1 MNNLLQEL
9 CKLYEKESELPFL
22 SRILSSSMMPVV
34 DLGIGQGDK
43 IIVQYAKSKCQNR
56 EDGEALDQ
64 IYQQLKTCK
73 EVMNPQNVLYFL
85 ASVSQD
91 NRMGS
96 NSYKSPV
103 RGSRGFMGPSM
114 SSSDL
119 FNSSPPR
126 PRSGK
131 AQQKFG
137 SQSTLI
143 LQGNSDSAIGNS
155 LLTQQ
160 RSGYGTTMF
169 KVPSASNSFAQF
181 VSNADV
187 LEDLFKILMGLDGK
201 NITINVKSKS
211 LTIDRDVNENMQ
223 QLINLI
229 ADEVLWA
236 YLELKSAAVVSGS
249 DSKIGVFRQSFNSI
263 VKQQLDLYENFVI
276 ELQMQRSINVQ
287 LIYVQLRPWMRLLQ
301 ELNHI
306 SIQCKDMEGVQLL
319 NRVHALHE
327 LQYGVSL
334 KDELFT
340 SLQNA
345 MNSLLLSMISDWISN
360 GSVVDVHGEF
370 FIQNNVMIED
380 WVPGHLLDRQTVQRI
395 LSIGKTLQFLQ
406 GKCKNFNYMPS
417 RHNLK
422 LEQLAHISQ
431 YIQQEFDRV
440 QSHALDIVLN
450 QVHLVDT
457 LSALRFLLLGKA
469 GDFMRSIID
478 HFDRVLHQSADSIER
493 HRLISNLEDA
503 IMDSVAV
510 QMIDFHPRLDVK
522 LLAIPGAAS
531 GWDIFTLT
539 YLVDGPLSVVI
550 DEQCLAIY
558 HKLFQFI
565 LKFQRLIADLEQA
578 FDHVRFASKQQASDM
593 GTVMLEI
600 GQIKC
605 VVKSLCNYI
614 FNEGVERYWLTINDK
629 IKSCRDL
636 DSLITLHKS
645 ELIVMQ
651 KTVLFSAGKDI
662 EGISAVLNIMSL
674 ADQYCQALTNNDG
687 SIADKTRKQNQA
699 SVYLQFDQQRLKL
712 SHWLLKDQHDIAKVL
727 LSYEINPHSI
737 IT

>member
-1 MNNLLQEL
+1 MNSLLQEL
-9 CKLYEKESELPFL
+9 CKLYEMESELPFL
-22 SRILSSSMMPVV
+22 SRILSSSMMPIV

-56 EDGEALDQ
+56 QDGEALDQ
-64 IYQQLKTCK
+64 AYLKLKACK
-73 EVMNPQNVLYFL
+73 EVLNPQNILYFL

-96 NSYKSPV
+96 NSYKSPL
-103 RGSRGFMGPSM
+103 RSSRGFMGPSM

-169 KVPSASNSFAQF
+169 KVPSSSNSFAQF

-187 LEDLFKILMGLDGK
+187 LDDLFKILMGLDGK
-201 NITINVKSKS
+201 NITINVKLKS
-211 LTIDRDVNENMQ
+211 LMIDRDVNKSIQ
-223 QLINLI
+223 LLINLI
-229 ADEVLWA
+229 ADELLWA
-236 YLELKSAAVVSGS
+236 YLKLKSAAVVSG
-249 DSKIGVFRQSFNSI
+249 SKIGVFRQSFNSI

-276 ELQMQRSINVQ
+276 ELQMQRSINIQ

-306 SIQCKDMEGVQLL
+306 SMQCKDMEGVQLL
-319 NRVHALHE
+319 NRVHALHQ

-360 GSVVDVHGEF
+360 GTVVDVHGEF
-370 FIQNNVMIED
+370 FIQNNVIIED
-380 WVPGHLLDRQTVQRI
+380 WVSRHLLDRYTVQRI

-406 GKCKNFNYMPS
+406 EKCKNFKYAQN

-422 LEQLAHISQ
+422 LEQLANVSQ
-431 YIQQEFDRV
+431 YIQQEFDRL

-457 LSALRFLLLGKA
+457 LSAMKYLLLGEA
-469 GDFMRSIID
+469 GDFMRSVIG
-478 HFDRVLHQSADSIER
+478 HFDRVLCQSADSIER
-493 HRLISNLEDA
+493 HRLISNMEDA
-503 IMDSVAV
+503 IMNSVAV

-522 LLAIPGAAS
+522 LLALPGAAS

-565 LKFQRLIADLEQA
+565 LKFQRLLTDLEQA

-593 GTVMLEI
+593 DTVMLEI
-600 GQIKC
+600 GHIRS
-605 VVKSLCNYI
+605 VVQSLCNYI
-614 FNEGVERYWLTINDK
+614 FVEGVERYWLDINDK

-662 EGISAVLNIMSL
+662 DGISAVLNIMSL
-674 ADQYCQALTNNDG
+674 ADQYCQALKNNDVTT
-687 SIADKTRKQNQA
+687 ADITRQQNLA
-699 SVYLQFDQQRLKL
+699 SVYLQFDQQRQKL
-712 SHWLLKDQHDIAKVL
+712 SRWLLKDQHDIAKVL

-737 IT
+737 NTQS

>member
-1 MNNLLQEL
+1 
-9 CKLYEKESELPFL
+9 
-22 SRILSSSMMPVV
+22 MMPVV

-143 LQGNSDSAIGNS
+143 LQGNSDSGIGNS

-187 LEDLFKILMGLDGK
+187 LDDLFKILMGLDGK

-211 LTIDRDVNENMQ
+211 LTIDRDVNENIQ

-301 ELNHI
+301 ESNHI
-306 SIQCKDMEGVQLL
+306 STQCKDMEGVQLL
-319 NRVHALHE
+319 NRVHALHK

-370 FIQNNVMIED
+370 FIQNNVIIED

-406 GKCKNFNYMPS
+406 GKCKNFNYMQS

-457 LSALRFLLLGKA
+457 LSAMRFLLLGKA

-478 HFDRVLHQSADSIER
+478 HFDQVLCQSADSIER

-503 IMDSVAV
+503 IMNSVAV

-578 FDHVRFASKQQASDM
+578 FDHVRSASKQQARDI

-600 GQIKC
+600 GQIKS
-605 VVKSLCNYI
+605 VVTSLCNYI

-687 SIADKTRKQNQA
+687 LTADKTRKQNQA
-699 SVYLQFDQQRLKL
+699 SVYLQFDQQRQKL

-737 IT
+737 NT